1 MYHYNYPASPSL
13 HSKMVSQHFKAF
25 VNVFSMK
32 HHLEPC
38 QYRTSKS
45 CNHVTDNLYVQ
56 QIKCVLAWLLN
67 DGDCVI
73 VYCYECD
80 ALRFA
85 VISDAVISMCLS
97 SPVSRLRLSIR
108 CFCVLYAAAGFD
120 TLGFAAASLHTSG
133 GHFRR
138 AASEE
143 PGVPRSTGRRL
154 GPTTT
159 TEIQCWQHIL
169 ALVQNPV
176 RYSTKWYE
184 KNIMIKSRKCRLL
197 MNFHFS

>member
-1 MYHYNYPASPSL
+1 MYHHNYPASPSL
-13 HSKMVSQHFKAF
+13 HSKMVSQHFKASE
-25 VNVFSMK
+25 NVFIMK
-32 HHLEPC
+32 HTIWNLVNREPANHAITWQIIC
-38 QYRTSKS
+38 KCNRWKCTS
-45 CNHVTDNLYVQ
+45 
-56 QIKCVLAWLLN
+56 LAVEWW
-67 DGDCVI
+67 DRVI
-73 VYCYECD
+73 VCCYECD

-85 VISDAVISMCLS
+85 VISDGVISMYLS
-97 SPVSRLRLSIR
+97 SPLSRLHLSIR

-133 GHFRR
+133 EHFRR

-169 ALVQNPV
+169 ALVRNSV
-176 RYSTKWYE
+176 SYSTKWC
-184 KNIMIKSRKCRLL
+184 KNNI
-197 MNFHFS
+197 NYD